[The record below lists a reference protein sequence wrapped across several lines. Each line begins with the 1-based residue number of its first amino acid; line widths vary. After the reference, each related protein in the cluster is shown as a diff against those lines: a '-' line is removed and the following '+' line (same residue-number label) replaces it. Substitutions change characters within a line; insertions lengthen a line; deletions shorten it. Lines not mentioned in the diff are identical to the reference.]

1 MIDVI
6 VHGTKGGYK
15 PLYKHSDFSLHY
27 DVRPDVTVDASVGSY
42 AYSIMLKGGDIIA
55 SKYIIAKDEI
65 GDSRTGNIA
74 FSIIIPRS
82 ESLAGIRIKALLD
95 DLHNAFLKFGYIK
108 DDEITRKTID
118 DTVITTIIHEYVNT
132 NNRANLS
139 NMSSGNAD
147 AAYLYYHNEEE
158 VSKLFDWP
166 YQEDYTRYRQ
176 VFFVAEKYKDQR
188 NNPLGALKHTANA
201 DLSRLLAELEYY
213 KLVYSSRDGIELK
226 IKNNEN
232 VLVEAGAYLKKDSYL
247 IGQFVRKY
255 YEPIIFKG
263 TLTNLENTI
272 ISILKDTATINYP
285 KEDKWIKERIE
296 IKFNVIDE
304 DDNIYNNAIIERTD
318 SGKHYTIRDS
328 FMVEGSE
335 IGKKI
340 DIKVYPENT
349 RSYVEDSI
357 RPWEECIKTIICK
370 KQKNISY
377 TIKDYNGNELERGN
391 YNLRVV
397 ETKTGKDLATAF
409 IKEGE
414 NSIFFIGNQN
424 INKEWAIS
432 VDGGQYGSI
441 SIPFTPSNTKHL
453 DLKLKKIKQ
462 EIIVNTPIINNPRTY
477 GINAGKHGDYIN
489 PTATSVYEAIDNVR
503 AHFGWKIDRDET
515 EREFND
521 NPSREITIR
530 YKKAWNY
537 FLTRWWFY
545 VSTIILLLI
554 VLLIPTISGN
564 SEKDSV
570 IQEINGDKITIAQL
584 NKYNADYCQATDDN
598 QSEGFVGIF
607 KKAFG
612 RDKSQLCSTIDKAL
626 SSLTCLNEG
635 RISEYKD
642 FTNDN
647 THQSKSCQ
655 IEVLINNYREKK
667 QVIDTLNKYFKAED
681 LSNTTIERISH
692 YIADMGKIA
701 EYDNQISKISNS
713 SDCNKHKQKIN
724 ESDFDDKKHFNNY
737 KNEVLKRLDHKNK
750 EIETIVKEK
759 EKAAKEKQEAN
770 EAKKKA
776 AIEAKNKRIKECKEY
791 LRGEVLSTG
800 GLNNYLRENISEEI
814 NNSIN
819 LCLNFWEVFN
829 KDGVGSTDF
838 INDVTALR
846 NKIANDSNIGTSS
859 KLYNFLNELCINQNA
874 QNKIKGIKQ
883 KEWPQIT
890 TLQQLIDKSK

>member
-15 PLYKHSDFSLHY
+15 PLYKRNDFSLRY

-42 AYSIMLKGGDIIA
+42 AYSIILKSGDIIA
-55 SKYIIAKDEI
+55 SKYIVAKDEI

-74 FSIIIPRS
+74 FSVVIPRAETMPGRS
-82 ESLAGIRIKALLD
+82 IKALLD
-95 DLHNAFLKFGYIK
+95 DLHDAFLKNGYIK

-118 DTVITTIIHEYVNT
+118 DSVITIIIHEYANT

-139 NMSSGNAD
+139 NMSSGNSE
-147 AAYLYYHNEEE
+147 AAYLYYHNDDE
-158 VSKLFDWP
+158 VCKLFDWP

-176 VFFVAEKYKDQR
+176 VFFVSEKYKDQR

-201 DLSRLLAELEYY
+201 DLSRLLADLEYY
-213 KLVYSSRDGIELK
+213 KLVYSSIDGIELK

-272 ISILKDTATINYP
+272 ISIHKDTATINYP

-304 DDNIYNNAIIERTD
+304 DGNIFNNAIIERTD

-328 FMVEGSE
+328 FIVEGSE

-377 TIKDYNGNELERGN
+377 TIKDYNGNELERGK

-424 INKEWAIS
+424 INKEWVIS

-441 SIPFTPSNTKHL
+441 SSSFTPSNTKHL
-453 DLKLKKIKQ
+453 DLVLNKIKQ
-462 EIIVNTPIINNPRTY
+462 EIIVNTPITNKPRTY

-503 AHFGWKIDRDET
+503 AHFGWKIDRDKT
-515 EREFND
+515 ERDFN
-521 NPSREITIR
+521 NYQSSEITIK

-564 SEKDSV
+564 SEKDLV
-570 IQEINGDKITIAQL
+570 LQEINGDKITIVQL
-584 NKYNADYCQATDDN
+584 NKYKADYCKTTDEN
-598 QSEGFVGIF
+598 QSKGILGIF
-607 KKAFG
+607 KKAFK
-612 RDKSQLCSTIDKAL
+612 RDDSQLCLTIDEAL
-626 SSLTCLNEG
+626 KSLTCINEG
-635 RISEYKD
+635 RLEEYKE
-642 FTNDN
+642 FNREG
-647 THQSKSCQ
+647 QSKSHQ
-655 IEVLINNYREKK
+655 ITLSIDPYCNSRR
-667 QVIDTLNKYFKAED
+667 VIDTLNKYFKTEN
-681 LSNTTIERISH
+681 LLNTTIDSLVF
-692 YIADMGKIA
+692 YIGDMAKLAD
-701 EYDNQISKISNS
+701 YDSQIPSLINS
-713 SDCNKHKQKIN
+713 SDCNKRLNEIN
-724 ESDFDDKKHFNNY
+724 QNRFNNRIHFTFY
-737 KNEVLKRLDHKNK
+737 YNEVKKRLNNK
-750 EIETIVKEK
+750 
-759 EKAAKEKQEAN
+759 KAELEQIAAAQQKAEADRLAAEQQRIAN
-770 EAKKKA
+770 ENA
-776 AIEAKNKRIKECKEY
+776 ALQRQINDIKEY
-791 LRGEVLSTG
+791 LRGNLLTKDRLKRELDKHVST
-800 GLNNYLRENISEEI
+800 NID
-814 NNSIN
+814 NSIK
-819 LCLNFWEVFN
+819 LCLEFWDVFN
-829 KDGVGSTDF
+829 KDSVKTDDFST
-838 INDVTALR
+838 NVSKLR
-846 NKIANDSNIGTSS
+846 AKVSADSNIGSS
-859 KLYNFLNELCINQNA
+859 SELYKLLNTLCTDQSA
-874 QNKIKGIKQ
+874 LEKIKNIRATAWTK
-883 KEWPQIT
+883 IN
-890 TLQQLIDKSK
+890 TLQQLIDNSK